1 MTKITPQNILK
12 HELIGLEACI
22 KNSNN
27 KQLIGIKGKIIDE
40 TKNIIVI
47 LQNGKPKRIPKN
59 VLMLEVKLP
68 DGSLVEIDGKAIMA
82 RPEDRLKLKLKR
94 W

>member
-1 MTKITPQNILK
+1 MSKITPQNILK

-27 KQLIGIKGKIIDE
+27 KQLIGIGGKIIDE
-40 TKNIIVI
+40 TKNTIVI
-47 LQNGKPKRIPKN
+47 LKNGKPKRIPKN
-59 VLMLEVKLP
+59 IIALEIKLP
-68 DGSLVEIDGKAIMA
+68 DGSIVEIDGKALVA
-82 RPEDRLKLKLKR
+82 RPEDRLKLRLRR